1 MTLHAYDFIPSPLWL
16 LLVLHIL
23 TLTLHFIAMNLLA
36 GGAAI
41 LAYLGMTG
49 RGQTLAARR
58 YLRTLPAIMAA
69 TITLGVAPLLFVQ
82 LIYPRQV
89 YGASITSGWLW
100 LAIIPL
106 LIVAYYLVYAA
117 SLGKPASGHA
127 KWYLLG
133 ALAVFL
139 YVSFVYSSVFSMGER
154 MGLIKA
160 LYAKSQSGLI
170 VNPAL
175 GEYLARWGHMLLGAV
190 TVAGFLLGALA
201 GEDEATF
208 RTAKR
213 IFLWGMLATAAL
225 GIVYLFT
232 LSDIIRPFM
241 LGPGIV
247 AVTLG
252 VVLSLMAL
260 YFFFTRRL
268 WVAGSL
274 IFVSMLAMVFARH
287 EVRLLR
293 LAGVYD
299 PGTVPVHPQWGVFAL
314 FLFFF
319 VVALGVVVWMARAF
333 FSGPKAK
340 AA

>member
-1 MTLHAYDFIPSPLWL
+1 VTPHAYDFIPAPLWL
-16 LLVLHIL
+16 LTVLHVL

-41 LAYLGMTG
+41 LAYLQMTG
-49 RGQTLAARR
+49 RGGSPAARR
-58 YLRTLPAIMAA
+58 YTRALPAIMAA

-100 LAIIPL
+100 LAIIPA

-117 SLGKPASGHA
+117 SFGKADNAHA
-127 KWYLLG
+127 RWYLLG

-154 MGLIKA
+154 MELIKT

-175 GEYLARWGHMLLGAV
+175 GEYLARWGHMLLGAL
-190 TVAGFLLGALA
+190 TVAGFFLGALA
-201 GEDEATF
+201 GKDAAAF

-213 IFLWGMLATAAL
+213 LFLWGMVGASVL
-225 GIVYLFT
+225 GIVYMLT
-232 LSDIIRPFM
+232 LGDILGPFM
-241 LGPGIV
+241 RGPGIY

-252 VVLSLMAL
+252 VVLSLAAL
-260 YFFFTRRL
+260 HYFFTRRL
-268 WVAGSL
+268 WIAGIL
-274 IFVSMLAMVFARH
+274 VFVSMLTMVFARH

-293 LAGVYD
+293 LAGQYD
-299 PGTVPVHPQWGVFAL
+299 PATVPVHPQWVVFGL

-319 VVALGVVVWMARAF
+319 VVGLGVVAWMARVF